1 MAALKPA
8 VDRITY
14 IITGEGKRIASPATI
29 SGQRGSVAALK
40 DGFKGRGSICSY
52 QKCIG
57 MEQPDGSWRVNDE
70 KDSRTTNRHVQALC
84 IALDNLGISY
94 ERGPLW

>member
-14 IITGEGKRIASPATI
+14 IITGEGKRIASPGTI
-29 SGQRGSVAALK
+29 SGYRSKAHCFTGIGQGV
-40 DGFKGRGSICSY
+40 INSY
-52 QKCIG
+52 EKCIG
-57 MEQPDGSWRVNDE
+57 QEQPDGSWRVNDAP
-70 KDSRTTNRHVQALC
+70 DSRTTNRHVQALC
-84 IALDNLGISY
+84 TALDNLGISY

>member
-14 IITGEGKRIASPATI
+14 IITGEGKRIASPGTI
-29 SGQRGSVAALK
+29 SGQRATAKVHDYRTGT
-40 DGFKGRGSICSY
+40 GCIFSY
-52 QKCIG
+52 QKCVG
-57 MEQPDGSWRVNDE
+57 QEQPDGSWRVNDE

-84 IALDNLGISY
+84 AALDNLGISY

>member
-14 IITGEGKRIASPATI
+14 IITGEGKRIASPRTI
-29 SGQRGSVAALK
+29 SGVRSHPGQLK
-40 DGFKGRGSICSY
+40 GSICSY

-84 IALDNLGISY
+84 TALDNLGISY